1 MTLWPTWLRLG
12 LVLPLVGLNA
22 FVLKRVLVQFAPFPG
37 LFLTAA
43 LIAFLLDLPC
53 RWLMAR
59 SFARTSSITLVM
71 LVTVGLLA
79 LASVAIV
86 PLLIE
91 QLSQLIS
98 ASPALLAAAE
108 QLINQS
114 QNWAVSHDLPA
125 NFADLSSDLVSR
137 ISLVATQL
145 SQRLLGLLG
154 ATVGIT
160 INLVIVLVLAV
171 FLLLGADPITAGLAQ
186 WLPEQWRDRVTG
198 TLERTFRG
206 YFAGQVVLAL
216 ILSAGQL
223 LVFTLLEIP
232 YGVLF
237 AVLIGFTTLIPYA
250 SAISIIFVSAVLGVQ
265 DLRTGLELLAAAILV
280 GQLVDQVI
288 QPRLMGSI
296 VGLQPAWLLISLP
309 IGSRVGAI
317 FGFGDLLGL
326 LLAVPVASCIK
337 SLADAARCDAARC
350 DATRCDATRPKAA
363 RYDPERSSDSASL
376 EIMQGESHPGPAGL

>member
-1 MTLWPTWLRLG
+1 
-12 LVLPLVGLNA
+12 
-22 FVLKRVLVQFAPFPG
+22 
-37 LFLTAA
+37 
-43 LIAFLLDLPC
+43 
-53 RWLMAR
+53 
-59 SFARTSSITLVM
+59 
-71 LVTVGLLA
+71 
-79 LASVAIV
+79 
-86 PLLIE
+86 
-91 QLSQLIS
+91 
-98 ASPALLAAAE
+98 
-108 QLINQS
+108 
-114 QNWAVSHDLPA
+114 
-125 NFADLSSDLVSR
+125 
-137 ISLVATQL
+137 
-145 SQRLLGLLG
+145 
-154 ATVGIT
+154 
-160 INLVIVLVLAV
+160 
-171 FLLLGADPITAGLAQ
+171 ITAGLAQ

-265 DLRTGLELLAAAILV
+265 DPRTGLELLAAAILV

-337 SLADAARCDAARC
+337 SLADAARSDAARF
-350 DATRCDATRPKAA
+350 
-363 RYDPERSSDSASL
+363 DPERSSDGASPG
-376 EIMQGESHPGPAGL
+376 IMQGESHPGSAGL

>member
-59 SFARTSSITLVM
+59 GFARTGSITLVM

-265 DLRTGLELLAAAILV
+265 DPRTGLELLAAAILV

-337 SLADAARCDAARC
+337 SLADAARCDAARS
-350 DATRCDATRPKAA
+350 DAA
-363 RYDPERSSDSASL
+363 RFDPERSSDGPSP

>member
-59 SFARTSSITLVM
+59 GFARTGSITLVM

-265 DLRTGLELLAAAILV
+265 DPRTGLELLAAAILV

-337 SLADAARCDAARC
+337 SLADAARCDATRSDAARC
-350 DATRCDATRPKAA
+350 
-363 RYDPERSSDSASL
+363 DPERSSDGPSP
-376 EIMQGESHPGPAGL
+376 EIMQGESHPGSAGL

>member
-1 MTLWPTWLRLG
+1 MTIWPTWLRLG

-59 SFARTSSITLVM
+59 GFARTSSITLVM

-186 WLPEQWRDRVTG
+186 WLPEQWRDRVTA

-265 DLRTGLELLAAAILV
+265 DPRTGLELLAAAILV

-337 SLADAARCDAARC
+337 SLADAARF
-350 DATRCDATRPKAA
+350 
-363 RYDPERSSDSASL
+363 DPERSSDGASP